1 MVHGFIMVKTDVG
14 ASEGVLDPIRQSNG
28 VTEANI
34 VAGDWDI
41 IVEADG
47 EEVYDLLQVA
57 SMEISS
63 VEGVDETKTYVALD
77 E

>member
-57 SMEISS
+57 SMAISS

>member
-14 ASEGVLDPIRQSNG
+14 ASEGLLDPIRQSNG

-47 EEVYDLLQVA
+47 EEVYDVLQVA
-57 SMEISS
+57 SMAISS
-63 VEGVDETKTYVALD
+63 LEGVDETKTYVALD
-77 E
+77 D